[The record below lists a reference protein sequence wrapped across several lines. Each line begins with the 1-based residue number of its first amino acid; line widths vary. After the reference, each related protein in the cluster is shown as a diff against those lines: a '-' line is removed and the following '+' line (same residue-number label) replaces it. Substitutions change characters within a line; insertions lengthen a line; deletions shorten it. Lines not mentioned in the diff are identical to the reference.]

1 MKSLRTATIAG
12 EITTGGTSQQIAE
25 RNPRR
30 DLLMLLNPEGEEGHL
45 HYNFGADAEVGAT
58 MSLAPG
64 QWIKFDQPCSVPG
77 ESVHVTASDTD
88 HAFVLLVGQQANI
101 E

>member
-1 MKSLRTATIAG
+1 MKSLRTTTIAG
-12 EITTGGTSQQIAE
+12 TITAGGTSQEIAP

-45 HYNFGADAEVGAT
+45 HYNFGDDAEVSAT

-64 QWIKFDQPCSVPG
+64 QWVKFDQQYAVPG

-88 HAFVLLVGQQANI
+88 HAFVLLLGQNANI